1 MYTCTNNEICKLNEY
16 TSHNILIGCKSS
28 TQKNIKYHLPSNNNN
43 LIAYH
48 EKKQATHTFK

>member
-1 MYTCTNNEICKLNEY
+1 MQVEWIHI
-16 TSHNILIGCKSS
+16 SHNILIGCKSS